1 MYPLSFVLCLFFFFI
16 VPQSQDYYNSHDRI
30 TDIECIETEFDFN
43 RFLSSD
49 KCSHTFVIKNTSKE
63 DIVVQ
68 QVCTTC
74 SCISVSW
81 DKKIVR
87 AGESTAITA
96 TYYSPSYKGSF
107 NKSIIVYL
115 SNMKRPFLLRIKG
128 EAI

>member
-16 VPQSQDYYNSHDRI
+16 VPQSQDYYNSNDRI
-30 TDIECIETEFDFN
+30 TNIECTETEFDFN

-49 KCSHTFVIKNTSKE
+49 KCSHTFVIKNISKE

-74 SCISVSW
+74 LCISVSW

-87 AGESTAITA
+87 AG
-96 TYYSPSYKGSF
+96 KGRF
-107 NKSIIVYL
+107 NKSIIVCL